1 MEKEKINFQL
11 YEYEQK
17 FWNEKLLICGIDEV
31 GRGCLAGPVVTSAA
45 ILHPNSFHPKLID
58 SKLLKPHHMQ
68 EVYLWLMQHC
78 TYSVAIN
85 SARMIDQ
92 KNIYKATQIT
102 MKTALLHLLA
112 QSSTLPSLILVDAMP
127 LQLSNTPYD
136 SIARESLIKGE
147 SKSASI
153 AAASIVA
160 KVTRDA
166 IMQRLHQTFPH
177 YNLKQ
182 HKGYATAEHRSM
194 LIQHQPSIIHRTT
207 FLKNFAL
214 GSNED
219 SSKKDLHEQ
228 ISIFS

>member
-17 FWNEKLLICGIDEV
+17 FWNEKLLLCGIDEV

-58 SKLLKPHHMQ
+58 SKLLKPHDMQ

-85 SARMIDQ
+85 SARIIDQ
-92 KNIYKATQIT
+92 KNIYKATQVT
-102 MKTALLHLLA
+102 MKAALLHLFV
-112 QSSTLPSLILVDAMP
+112 QSPTLLPSLILIDAMP
-127 LQLSNTPYD
+127 LSLANTPYD
-136 SIARESLIKGE
+136 IIARTSLIKGE

-153 AAASIVA
+153 AAASIIA
-160 KVTRDA
+160 KVTRDT
-166 IMQRLHQTFPH
+166 IMQRLHQTFPR

-182 HKGYATAEHRSM
+182 HKGYATTEHRG
-194 LIQHQPSIIHRTT
+194 LLTLHRPSIIHRTT
-207 FLKNFAL
+207 FLKNL
-214 GSNED
+214 MTDQKDQNE
-219 SSKKDLHEQ
+219 Q
-228 ISIFS
+228 TSIFP